1 MPPIKADTE
10 TKNRAMFTQE
20 DRKIIMLLWK
30 EHDPKGILFLPG
42 RTAAIKEK
50 KDAIREKIVA
60 EVNSIRPEEAKV
72 SWKSVSKLM
81 YKIQTE
87 VKEAG
92 DLQYQ
97 EKMKAFQ
104 KASAKTGGGPLDPFD
119 DNLDPDEVIQKP
131 SAKHNANYI
140 ETVDADTLKLISNRA
155 QVPNEFQLQI
165 PEVRHAGDFMSQF
178 YKKRAEK
185 ELARTHT
192 NTSAGSISG
201 TSAGSISGT
210 LAGSISGTSAGS
222 ISGTLAGSI
231 SGTSAG
237 SISSA
242 SAGSISSASAG
253 SISHTS
259 AGSISGTSAG
269 SSPSVV
275 ITLTPPSTT
284 MSSVTKSSSSST
296 TSSVTLSRAAITSAS
311 LTSAISM
318 AGASNST
325 LVNSGRKRK
334 SSTSDPKTDKESI
347 NLEIMKQTLESEQK
361 RARLELLRIQ
371 SEINLNLFKAAILKQ
386 EHPKIVVQAFPV
398 AEELKNILGDNDKAK
413 ANAKEDDKAEKEE
426 KVEEIPEGD
435 K

>member
-30 EHDPKGILFLPG
+30 EHEPKGILFLPG

-119 DNLDPDEVIQKP
+119 DDLDPDEVIQKP

-185 ELARTHT
+185 ELAHTHT
-192 NTSAGSISG
+192 TISNTSAGSISSTSAGSISSTSAGSISG

-210 LAGSISGTSAGS
+210 SAGS
-222 ISGTLAGSI
+222 ISR
-231 SGTSAG
+231 TSAG
-237 SISSA
+237 S
-242 SAGSISSASAG
+242 
-253 SISHTS
+253 
-259 AGSISGTSAG
+259 
-269 SSPSVV
+269 
-275 ITLTPPSTT
+275 LTPPSTT

-311 LTSAISM
+311 MTSAISL
-318 AGASNST
+318 AGSSNAT
-325 LVNSGRKRK
+325 LANSGRKRK
-334 SSTSDPKTDKESI
+334 GSTSDPKSDKDSI
-347 NLEIMKQTLESEQK
+347 NLEIMKQRLESEQK

-398 AEELKNILGDNDKAK
+398 AEELENILGEKAK
-413 ANAKEDDKAEKEE
+413 VKEDDNAEKEE

>member
-119 DNLDPDEVIQKP
+119 DDLDPDEVIQKP

-140 ETVDADTLKLISNRA
+140 ETVDADTLKLISNREA
-155 QVPNEFQLQI
+155 HLKQ
-165 PEVRHAGDFMSQF
+165 G
-178 YKKRAEK
+178 
-185 ELARTHT
+185 
-192 NTSAGSISG
+192 
-201 TSAGSISGT
+201 
-210 LAGSISGTSAGS
+210 
-222 ISGTLAGSI
+222 
-231 SGTSAG
+231 
-237 SISSA
+237 
-242 SAGSISSASAG
+242 
-253 SISHTS
+253 
-259 AGSISGTSAG
+259 
-269 SSPSVV
+269 
-275 ITLTPPSTT
+275 
-284 MSSVTKSSSSST
+284 
-296 TSSVTLSRAAITSAS
+296 
-311 LTSAISM
+311 
-318 AGASNST
+318 AGA
-325 LVNSGRKRK
+325 
-334 SSTSDPKTDKESI
+334 
-347 NLEIMKQTLESEQK
+347 Q
-361 RARLELLRIQ
+361 
-371 SEINLNLFKAAILKQ
+371 
-386 EHPKIVVQAFPV
+386 
-398 AEELKNILGDNDKAK
+398 
-413 ANAKEDDKAEKEE
+413 
-426 KVEEIPEGD
+426 
-435 K
+435 

>member
-119 DNLDPDEVIQKP
+119 DDLDPDEVIQKP

-178 YKKRAEK
+178 YKTRAEK

-222 ISGTLAGSI
+222 IS
-231 SGTSAG
+231 
-237 SISSA
+237 
-242 SAGSISSASAG
+242 SASAG
-253 SISHTS
+253 SISH
-259 AGSISGTSAG
+259 TSAG

-284 MSSVTKSSSSST
+284 MSNVTKSSSSST
-296 TSSVTLSRAAITSAS
+296 TSSVTLSRAATSAS

-325 LVNSGRKRK
+325 LANSGRKRK

-347 NLEIMKQTLESEQK
+347 NLEIMKQRLESEQK